1 MKRFFKSFKSDRGDS
16 LVSFIIVV
24 PVLLMI
30 LITSVDYGIFMLNRG
45 QIQAVA
51 RDAARTVA
59 IYGGNGDA
67 SKATPIE
74 NAYGVPRG
82 LVCSSV
88 GGWGVDASTSS
99 AVECNTAKALQ
110 QQRGLVNVK
119 VKKIECTPRVATSIG
134 ERVSCDISWEYG
146 GVAGSFL
153 SFIDYGGVKH
163 AVGTSESEVR
173 YNGAVDLVN
182 RQEVGH

>member
-30 LITSVDYGIFMLNRG
+30 LITSVDYGMLNRG

-88 GGWGVDASTSS
+88 SGWGVDASTSS

-119 VKKIECTPRVATSIG
+119 VKKIECVWRPALENVCPVTSLGSMVAWLV
-134 ERVSCDISWEYG
+134 RSCRSLTM
-146 GVAGSFL
+146 VVL
-153 SFIDYGGVKH
+153 S
-163 AVGTSESEVR
+163 T
-173 YNGAVDLVN
+173 L
-182 RQEVGH
+182 

>member
-67 SKATPIE
+67 SKDWCAPASVDGVLTQVPAAQLSATLL
-74 NAYGVPRG
+74 RH
-82 LVCSSV
+82 SSSRED
-88 GGWGVDASTSS
+88 WSTS
-99 AVECNTAKALQ
+99 
-110 QQRGLVNVK
+110 R
-119 VKKIECTPRVATSIG
+119 
-134 ERVSCDISWEYG
+134 
-146 GVAGSFL
+146 
-153 SFIDYGGVKH
+153 
-163 AVGTSESEVR
+163 
-173 YNGAVDLVN
+173 
-182 RQEVGH
+182 